1 MDSDGRTATQLAA
14 KLEELGRQRDRAEA
28 ALQDSEQLFR
38 SVMDHAADLFFIH
51 DLQGNM
57 VDVSQVACDS
67 LGYSREELLKLFI
80 WELVP
85 VMPVG
90 GSTEWK
96 DLALDVTLT
105 DEVHVQRKDGT
116 TFPVEGRAR
125 KFELRGQELMF
136 VVARDISARKRAEG
150 ALAKQSAELAE
161 MATFPDMNPGPV
173 CRLDLDGT
181 IVLANKAARQVF
193 GDERLPGKNWLEI
206 CPGMDQT
213 KWKRVLSGNVSF
225 QHETDVSDICLL
237 FTHTCSDD
245 GKHVFVFGSDITD
258 RKRAEVTLSEQAAEL
273 AEMATFPDMNPG
285 PVCRLDLDG
294 TIVLANKA
302 ARQVF
307 GDERLPGKNWLEICP
322 GMDQT
327 KWKRVL
333 SGNVSFQHETDVSDI
348 CLLFTHT
355 CSADGKHVFVFG
367 SDITDRKRAEVTLA
381 EQAAELAEMA
391 AFPDMNPG
399 PVCRLDRDG
408 TIVLANKAA
417 RQVFDDERLLGKN
430 WLEICP
436 GMDQKMW
443 QQVLQASGPMTKE
456 VRLGERAF
464 IFTLTSGAEGQYVFV
479 YGTDVTEQQAA
490 ERALA
495 QGQKMATLGT
505 LAAGVAHEL
514 NNPAAAA
521 QRGAEQLRD
530 AFGQLQQ
537 SYLQLEQVSLS
548 DAQVAV
554 LKELDRLARE
564 RAAHPVDLD
573 ALGRSDR
580 EYELET
586 WLGDRG
592 VENGW
597 ELAPALVDLGYD
609 PGGLSELAD
618 RFEAAQAPI
627 ILTWLSFTYPVYSL
641 LTEIGQGA
649 GRVSE
654 IVKALKEYSYLGQA
668 PLQPVDVNQGLNNTL
683 IILRNKLK
691 LAITVHRELA
701 GDLPVIQAYGSELNQ
716 VWTNIIDNAA
726 DAMNGKGEITVRTYR
741 EDAWVA
747 VEIEDDGPGIP
758 KEIQPKI
765 FDAFF
770 TSKAPGEGTGLGLN
784 TSYNIVV
791 QKHHGQIRVDSKP
804 GRTCFIVKL
813 PIDFERT
820 TTSRDGDSTG
830 QE

>member
-1 MDSDGRTATQLAA
+1 
-14 KLEELGRQRDRAEA
+14 
-28 ALQDSEQLFR
+28 
-38 SVMDHAADLFFIH
+38 

-173 CRLDLDGT
+173 CRLD
-181 IVLANKAARQVF
+181 
-193 GDERLPGKNWLEI
+193 
-206 CPGMDQT
+206 
-213 KWKRVLSGNVSF
+213 
-225 QHETDVSDICLL
+225 
-237 FTHTCSDD
+237 
-245 GKHVFVFGSDITD
+245 
-258 RKRAEVTLSEQAAEL
+258 
-273 AEMATFPDMNPG
+273 
-285 PVCRLDLDG
+285 
-294 TIVLANKA
+294 
-302 ARQVF
+302 
-307 GDERLPGKNWLEICP
+307 
-322 GMDQT
+322 
-327 KWKRVL
+327 
-333 SGNVSFQHETDVSDI
+333 
-348 CLLFTHT
+348 
-355 CSADGKHVFVFG
+355 
-367 SDITDRKRAEVTLA
+367 
-381 EQAAELAEMA
+381 
-391 AFPDMNPG
+391 
-399 PVCRLDRDG
+399 RDG

-443 QQVLQASGPMTKE
+443 QQILQAPGPMTKE

-573 ALGRSDR
+573 AIGRSDR

-586 WLGDRG
+586 WLDDRG
-592 VENGW
+592 VDNSW

-654 IVKALKEYSYLGQA
+654 IVNALKEYSYLGSAPSGAYQLGRSQPATAPKQA
-668 PLQPVDVNQGLNNTL
+668 
-683 IILRNKLK
+683 R
-691 LAITVHRELA
+691 R
-701 GDLPVIQAYGSELNQ
+701 
-716 VWTNIIDNAA
+716 AA
-726 DAMNGKGEITVRTYR
+726 
-741 EDAWVA
+741 
-747 VEIEDDGPGIP
+747 
-758 KEIQPKI
+758 
-765 FDAFF
+765 
-770 TSKAPGEGTGLGLN
+770 
-784 TSYNIVV
+784 
-791 QKHHGQIRVDSKP
+791 
-804 GRTCFIVKL
+804 
-813 PIDFERT
+813 
-820 TTSRDGDSTG
+820 SRS
-830 QE
+830 